1 MSVWSKGDDAAVCL
15 SYAYHGVKATPELLA
30 ALSHLPPGSIRM
42 RLQNVQY
49 LATDGASGLS
59 GVAAQTR
66 EVWARVSPLLDA
78 CVTPP
83 TMNDKAPPG
92 QSPLAPSR
100 SLVVAHAYQM
110 AKQGAWDEL
119 LAWWGAASVFAIVCS
134 RYRNASSGWTFL
146 HQAAYFG
153 NEAASRELIR
163 WGAKV
168 DAAAANRETPADTA
182 NNRGHDGLADLL
194 RAASTGESESD
205 LWEAP
210 SGIDLLPSSNH
221 WDEAVTC
228 HAAAEMHVAYGG
240 GSVVIPAGTRYF
252 ADALGRT
259 LVGWHGTYNPPS
271 DMGGYSCI
279 AAEFAPEAD

>member
-1 MSVWSKGDDAAVCL
+1 MNVWSKGDDAAVCL
-15 SYAYHGVKATPELLA
+15 SYLYHGVKATPELLA
-30 ALSHLPPGSIRM
+30 ALSHLTTGSIRM

-59 GVAAQTR
+59 GVAAQTH
-66 EVWARVSPLLDA
+66 EVWARVSALLD
-78 CVTPP
+78 VGMTP
-83 TMNDKAPPG
+83 TAMNYKASPG
-92 QSPLAPSR
+92 KSLLAPSR
-100 SLVVAHAYQM
+100 SLVVAHAYQI

-153 NEAASRELIR
+153 NEAAGRELIR

-168 DAAAANRETPADTA
+168 NAAAANGETPADIA
-182 NNRGHDGLADLL
+182 QSRGHDGLADLL
-194 RAASTGESESD
+194 REASTGEDD

-210 SGIDLLPSSNH
+210 SDIDLLPSSNH

-228 HAAAEMHVAYGG
+228 HAVAEMHVAYGG
-240 GSVVIPAGTRYF
+240 GIVAIPAGTRYF
-252 ADALGRT
+252 TDALGRT
-259 LVGWHGTYNPPS
+259 LVGWHGTYNPP
-271 DMGGYSCI
+271 MGMDAYSCI
-279 AAEFAPEAD
+279 ADELAPEAE

>member
-1 MSVWSKGDDAAVCL
+1 MNVWSKGDDAAVCL
-15 SYAYHGVKATPELLA
+15 SYLYHGVKATPELLA
-30 ALSHLPPGSIRM
+30 ALSHLTPGSIRM

-59 GVAAQTR
+59 GVAAQTH
-66 EVWARVSPLLDA
+66 EVWARVSALLDA
-78 CVTPP
+78 GVTPP
-83 TMNDKAPPG
+83 TMNDKASPG
-92 QSPLAPSR
+92 QSPLDPSR

-168 DAAAANRETPADTA
+168 NAAATNRETPADTA

-194 RAASTGESESD
+194 RAASTGESD

-210 SGIDLLPSSNH
+210 SDIDLLPSSNH

-228 HAAAEMHVAYGG
+228 HAAAEMQVAYGG

-271 DMGGYSCI
+271 DMGGYSSI
-279 AAEFAPEAD
+279 ADELAPEAE

>member
-1 MSVWSKGDDAAVCL
+1 MNVWSKGDDAAVCL
-15 SYAYHGVKATPELLA
+15 SYCYHDVKATPELLA
-30 ALSHLPPGSIRM
+30 ALSHLTPGSIRM

-66 EVWARVSPLLDA
+66 EIWARVSPLLDA
-78 CVTPP
+78 GVTPP

-92 QSPLAPSR
+92 QSPLDPSR
-100 SLVVAHAYQM
+100 SLVASQAYQI
-110 AKQGAWDEL
+110 AKQGAWEEL

-153 NEAASRELIR
+153 NEAASHALIR

-168 DAAAANRETPADTA
+168 NAAAADHETPADTA
-182 NNRGHDGLADLL
+182 SNRGHDRLADLL
-194 RAASTGESESD
+194 RAASTGEAD

-210 SGIDLLPSSNH
+210 SDIGLLPSSNH
-221 WDEAVTC
+221 WDEAVACTRPGGVR
-228 HAAAEMHVAYGG
+228 VASGG
-240 GSVVIPAGTRYF
+240 G
-252 ADALGRT
+252 
-259 LVGWHGTYNPPS
+259 
-271 DMGGYSCI
+271 
-279 AAEFAPEAD
+279 

>member
-1 MSVWSKGDDAAVCL
+1 
-15 SYAYHGVKATPELLA
+15 
-30 ALSHLPPGSIRM
+30 
-42 RLQNVQY
+42 
-49 LATDGASGLS
+49 
-59 GVAAQTR
+59 
-66 EVWARVSPLLDA
+66 
-78 CVTPP
+78 
-83 TMNDKAPPG
+83 
-92 QSPLAPSR
+92 
-100 SLVVAHAYQM
+100 M

-119 LAWWGAASVFAIVCS
+119 LAWWGAASVFAMVCS
-134 RYRNASSGWTFL
+134 RYRNAPSGWTFL

-168 DAAAANRETPADTA
+168 NAAAANRETPADTA

-194 RAASTGESESD
+194 HAASTGESE

-210 SGIDLLPSSNH
+210 SDIDLLPSSNH

-228 HAAAEMHVAYGG
+228 HAAAEMRVAYGG

-259 LVGWHGTYNPPS
+259 LVGWHGTYNPPA
-271 DMGGYSCI
+271 DMGGYSSI
-279 AAEFAPEAD
+279 ADELAPDAE

>member
-1 MSVWSKGDDAAVCL
+1 MNVWSKGDDAAVCL
-15 SYAYHGVKATPELLA
+15 SYLYHGVKATPELLA

-66 EVWARVSPLLDA
+66 EVWGPVSALLDA
-78 CVTPP
+78 GVTPP
-83 TMNDKAPPG
+83 TMNDKAPTG
-92 QSPLAPSR
+92 QSPLDPSR

-119 LAWWGAASVFAIVCS
+119 LAWWGATSVFAIVCS
-134 RYRNASSGWTFL
+134 RHRNTSSGWTFL

-153 NEAASRELIR
+153 NEAAIMELIR
-163 WGAKV
+163 WGANV
-168 DAAAANRETPADTA
+168 NAAATNRETPADIA
-182 NNRGHDGLADLL
+182 KNRGHDGLADLL
-194 RAASTGESESD
+194 RAASTGESD

-210 SGIDLLPSSNH
+210 SDIDLLPSSNH

-228 HAAAEMHVAYGG
+228 HAAAEMRVAYAG
-240 GSVVIPAGTRYF
+240 GSVVVPAGTRYF

-259 LVGWHGTYNPPS
+259 LVGWHGTYNPPRGM
-271 DMGGYSCI
+271 DAYSCI
-279 AAEFAPEAD
+279 AAELAPEAE